1 VLGWVL
7 SLILVHVI
15 NRQSFHW
22 GMDIHIPWDKLG
34 LLAFALLAMAVLTA
48 LLSARRALSGEAVR
62 AVREDW

>member
-1 VLGWVL
+1 ML

-22 GMDIHIPWDKLG
+22 GMDIHIPWDELG
-34 LLAFALLAMAVLTA
+34 VLAAALLALAVLTA
-48 LLSARRALSGEAVR
+48 LLSARRALAGEAVR